1 MREYWND
8 LSQQLKP
15 KIHEL
20 SAYLIALTCCWLF
33 LSHDKLRQA
42 LFIIF
47 SGFGSMSPIF
57 IGLGLAVILGLL
69 LSLVHVFIQRKKSE
83 FEKFFMGG
91 VILGAS
97 GVASLAVGIE
107 MLPSRSSI
115 MMILPA
121 WNMLM
126 GLLMLSQM
134 GFEKYEVEDEDA
146 TPGEVLGAT
155 VILVFIL
162 LLADFVYRLSW
173 ALTLS
178 ICIFYAL
185 TIVFIANQIVKYFG
199 AQSSDAPEQKE

>member
-1 MREYWND
+1 MREYWNN

-20 SAYLIALTCCWLF
+20 SAYLVALTCCWLF
-33 LSHDKLRQA
+33 LSHAKLRQA

-69 LSLVHVFIQRKKSE
+69 LSLVHAFIQRKKSA

-97 GVASLAVGIE
+97 GVASFAVGIE
-107 MLPSRSSI
+107 MLPSRSSL

-134 GFEKYEVEDEDA
+134 QFQKYEMADEDA
-146 TPGEVLGAT
+146 TPEEVLGTT
-155 VILVFIL
+155 VILVLIL
-162 LLADFVYRLSW
+162 FLADFALRLSW

-178 ICIFYAL
+178 ICIFYA
-185 TIVFIANQIVKYFG
+185 TSIVFIANQIVKYFG
-199 AQSSDAPEQKE
+199 SQAPTP